1 MRLEMEN
8 VKITDIQEADK
19 THVENG
25 VLYIN
30 KKELEEVILEDE
42 KIASVEINFAKPG
55 QNVRILNVQ
64 DVQEPRCK
72 VGVENADY
80 PGVVGNF
87 CIAGQGKTRRLEGA
101 AIVVSNPTTRRV
113 ENGLLDMNGESA
125 QITPYSKK
133 CIVSLTYYP
142 SELAEERPFEE
153 NIKRASLRAGVFLA
167 RAAEGAPVDSVDVYE
182 SSPLDEKAQGL
193 PRIGLVLQA
202 YTPQFDYMAVPDKII
217 YGTAISGMLPTV
229 LHPNEV
235 IDGGLVGWN
244 AMKAIDTLSFQ
255 NHAMVREMLSRHGK
269 EINFVGVICVTAN
282 TMLDLRMR
290 CSSMVAGIAKHVL
303 CLDGVVV
310 EKILGGM
317 PHADISTMG
326 VALERA
332 GVKTA
337 TFTTP
342 LTSAGTLGDTI
353 LYNDK
358 ELDLIINAGNPFEKT
373 TFKFKADTFY
383 GGTAETKIY
392 SSEQVPQF
400 AGDEQIRVEQYLIAG
415 CQDHCGSRNVI
426 TKEF

>member
-1 MRLEMEN
+1 MRLEMESI
-8 VKITDIQEADK
+8 KITDIQEADK
-19 THVENG
+19 TYVENG

-30 KKELEEVILEDE
+30 KKALEEEILKDE
-42 KIASVEINFAKPG
+42 KIKSVEINIAKPG

-72 VGVENADY
+72 VGVEDCDY
-80 PGVVGNF
+80 PGAVGKF
-87 CIAGQGKTRRLEGA
+87 VIAGEGKTRRLDGA
-101 AIVVSNPTTRRV
+101 IIVVSNPTTRRV

-125 QITPYSKK
+125 QITPYSHMNV
-133 CIVSLTYYP
+133 ISLTYYP
-142 SELAEERPFEE
+142 SEEAEERPFEE

-167 RAAEGAPVDSVDVYE
+167 KAAEGAPVDNVEVFE

-202 YTPQFDYMAVPDKII
+202 YTPQFDYLAVPDKII
-217 YGTAISGMLPTV
+217 YGTSISGMLPTV
-229 LHPNEV
+229 MHPNE
-235 IDGGLVGWN
+235 ILDGGLVGWN
-244 AMKAIDTLSFQ
+244 AMKAIDTYSFQ
-255 NHAMVREMLSRHGK
+255 NHAMVKEMLSRHGK
-269 EINFVGVICVTAN
+269 ELNFVGVIVVTAN
-282 TMLDLRMR
+282 TAHEPRMR
-290 CSSMVAGIAKHVL
+290 CASMTAGVAAHVL
-303 CLDGVVV
+303 CLDGAVV

-317 PHADISTMG
+317 PHIDISAMG

-415 CQDHCGSRNVI
+415 CQDHCGSRKVI